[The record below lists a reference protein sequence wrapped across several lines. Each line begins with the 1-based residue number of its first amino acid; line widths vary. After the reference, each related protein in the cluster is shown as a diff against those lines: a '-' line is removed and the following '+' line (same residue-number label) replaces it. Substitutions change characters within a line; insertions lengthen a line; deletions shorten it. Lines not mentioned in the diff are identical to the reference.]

1 MEAETKDTCP
11 DFLKKV
17 MSEPS
22 PEKCVEIGQVNKENF
37 EWKQEKGIPDIT
49 DLEVG
54 DLNQDDLAGTGGA
67 YKQWWETGGG
77 RGPEW
82 VLRSFV
88 CYP

>member
-49 DLEVG
+49 EIW
-54 DLNQDDLAGTGGA
+54 
-67 YKQWWETGGG
+67 KSEI
-77 RGPEW
+77 
-82 VLRSFV
+82 
-88 CYP
+88 